1 MTFALGIVVF
11 ALGIL
16 IAVAIHEAGHFW
28 SARWL
33 GMKATRYFIG
43 FGPTIFAF
51 KRNGV
56 EYGLKALPFGAFVK
70 IVGMTQQEED
80 IDPETGKSGSD
91 DPKAMWRFP
100 VWKRTIVM
108 SAGSITH
115 FALTLITLWILFSF
129 VGIPD
134 AQAAN
139 QVPVRVGTIAQCV
152 SPTFQIDPATKNQK
166 PCDPNTDPKSPAA
179 QLGLQP
185 GDIILAIDGH
195 AVNGNQSLRDEL
207 KADVGK
213 TVTVQYK
220 RGEQTLS
227 GSALI
232 PEAQRVKANVDPSK
246 TADQITAD
254 DLERGGMLG
263 ITVDI
268 RAGDLPVLRYGPV
281 DGLGQTFTATGTLV
295 GRTFESLKAIPERIP
310 NLFKAIFGNEERDP
324 NTPVSVVGASRIGG
338 ELFELGDWASLLSLF
353 ATLNLFFGIF
363 NLFPLLPM
371 DGGHIAIAW
380 FERVRSWIAA
390 RLGKPDPGRVDY
402 YKLAPL
408 TLGVIGIL
416 GFFVLLTVTADFVN
430 PITLK

>member
-1 MTFALGIVVF
+1 MEFALGVVVF

-16 IAVAIHEAGHFW
+16 IAVGLHEAGHFW
-28 SARWL
+28 SARWF
-33 GMKATRYFIG
+33 GMKATRFFIG

-56 EYGLKALPFGAFVK
+56 EYGLKALPLGAFVK
-70 IVGMTQQEED
+70 IVGMTPTEDD
-80 IDPETGKSGSD
+80 IDPETGKSGAE

-108 SAGSITH
+108 AAGSITH
-115 FALTLITLWILFSF
+115 FALALVTLWVVASF
-129 VGIPD
+129 VGLPD
-134 AQAAN
+134 FGKLN
-139 QVPVRVGTIAQCV
+139 EVPVRVGTVSKCI
-152 SPTFQIDPATKNQK
+152 SPTYAYDPQTKTQK
-166 PCDPNTDPKSPAA
+166 ACVEGTDPRSPAD

-185 GDIILAIDGH
+185 GDMIVAIEGRSIG
-195 AVNGNQSLRDEL
+195 GNQALRDEL
-207 KADVGK
+207 RGDIGK

-220 RGEQTLS
+220 RGEQLMS
-227 GSALI
+227 GTATI
-232 PEAQRVKANVDPSK
+232 PEAQRVKAGVVK
-246 TADQITAD
+246 TADQITPD
-254 DLERGGMLG
+254 DLERAGLLG
-263 ITVDI
+263 IGVDI
-268 RAGDLPVLRYGPV
+268 RTTDLPVVRYGPI
-281 DGLGQTFTATGTLV
+281 DGIGQTASMTATLV
-295 GRTFESLKAIPERIP
+295 ERTFESFKQIPSRIP
-310 NLFKAIFGNEERDP
+310 NLFKAILGEPRDP

-338 ELFELGDWASLLSLF
+338 ELFELGDWTSMLLLF

-371 DGGHIAIAW
+371 DGGHIAISW

-390 RLGKPDPGRVDY
+390 RRGKPDPGHVDY

-416 GFFVLLTVTADFVN
+416 GVFVLLTVTADFVN

>member
-11 ALGIL
+11 AVGIL
-16 IAVAIHEAGHFW
+16 IAVALHEGGHFW
-28 SARWL
+28 SARWF
-33 GMKATRYFIG
+33 GMKATRFFIG

-70 IVGMTQQEED
+70 IVGMTPNEED
-80 IDPETGKSGSD
+80 IDPETGKSGSE
-91 DPKAMWRFP
+91 DPKAMWRYP

-108 SAGSITH
+108 AAGSITH
-115 FALTLITLWILFSF
+115 FALALVTLWVLFSF
-129 VGIPD
+129 VGVPD
-134 AQAAN
+134 ARYYN
-139 QVPVRVGTIAQCV
+139 QVPVRVGAVSQCV
-152 SPTFQIDPATKNQK
+152 SPTFVYDPQTKSQKACDPAS
-166 PCDPNTDPKSPAA
+166 DPKSPAA

-185 GDIILAIDGH
+185 GDVILSIDGH
-195 AVNGNQSLRDEL
+195 AVGGNQALRDEL
-207 KADVGK
+207 KDDVGK

-220 RGEQTLS
+220 RGEETRS
-227 GSALI
+227 GTAEI
-232 PEAQRVKANVDPSK
+232 PEAQRLKLGVQK
-246 TADQITAD
+246 TADQVGAG

-268 RAGDLPVLRYGPV
+268 RSTDLPTLRYGPV
-281 DGLGQTFTATGTLV
+281 DGAGQTASATATLV
-295 GRTFESLKAIPERIP
+295 ERTFASFKTIPDKIP
-310 NLFKAIFGNEERDP
+310 NLVQAITGGERDP
-324 NTPVSVVGASRIGG
+324 ETPVSVVGASRIGG
-338 ELFELGDWASLLSLF
+338 ELFELGDWASLLFLF

-390 RLGKPDPGRVDY
+390 RMGRPDPGRVDY
-402 YKLAPL
+402 YKLAPI
-408 TLGVIGIL
+408 TLGVIGVL
-416 GFFVLLTVTADFVN
+416 GVFVLLTVTADVVN

>member
-1 MTFALGIVVF
+1 MTFALGIVLF

-28 SARWL
+28 SARWF

-70 IVGMTQQEED
+70 IVGMTPNEED
-80 IDPETGKSGSD
+80 IDPETGRSGSE

-108 SAGSITH
+108 AAGSITH
-115 FALTLITLWILFSF
+115 FALALITLWVLFSF

-134 AQAAN
+134 GRYAN
-139 QVPVRVGTIAQCV
+139 QVPVRVGSVSQCV
-152 SPTFQIDPATKNQK
+152 SPTFVYDPQTKSQK
-166 PCDPNTDPKSPAA
+166 ACDPNSDPKSPAA

-185 GDIILAIDGH
+185 GDVILAIDGH
-195 AVNGNQSLRDEL
+195 AIGGNQALRDEL

-213 TVTVQYK
+213 SVTVQYK
-220 RGEQTLS
+220 RGEETLS
-227 GSALI
+227 GTAQI
-232 PEAQRVKANVDPSK
+232 PEAQRLRLGVEK
-246 TADQITAD
+246 TADQVTAE

-268 RAGDLPVLRYGPV
+268 RSADLPVLRYGPV
-281 DGLGQTFTATGTLV
+281 DGAGQTASATATLV
-295 GRTFESLKAIPERIP
+295 ERTFASFKAIPERIP
-310 NLFKAIFGNEERDP
+310 NLFKAIFGAERDP

-408 TLGVIGIL
+408 TLAVIGVL
-416 GFFVLLTVTADFVN
+416 GVFVLLTVTADFVN

>member
-1 MTFALGIVVF
+1 MTFALGIVLF

-16 IAVAIHEAGHFW
+16 IAVALHEAGHFW
-28 SARWL
+28 SARWF
-33 GMKATRYFIG
+33 GMKATRFFIG

-51 KRNGV
+51 KRKGV

-70 IVGMTQQEED
+70 IVGMTPSEDD
-80 IDPETGKSGSD
+80 IDPETGKPGAE

-108 SAGSITH
+108 AAGSITH
-115 FALTLITLWILFSF
+115 FALALVTLWVLFSF

-134 AQAAN
+134 ASHAN
-139 QVPVRVGTIAQCV
+139 RVPVRVGTVSQCV
-152 SPTFQIDPATKNQK
+152 SPTFVYDPQTKSQKACDPAA
-166 PCDPNTDPKSPAA
+166 DPKSPAA

-185 GDIILAIDGH
+185 GDIILSIDGH
-195 AVNGNQSLRDEL
+195 AISGNQALRDEL
-207 KADVGK
+207 KNDVGK
-213 TVTVQYK
+213 SVVVQYK

-227 GSALI
+227 GSAVI
-232 PEAQRVKANVDPSK
+232 PEAQRPRSDVLGVK
-246 TADQITAD
+246 TADQITAA

-263 ITVDI
+263 ITVDV
-268 RAGDLPVLRYGPV
+268 RSSDLPVLRYGPL
-281 DGLGQTFTATGTLV
+281 DGAGQTVTATGTLV
-295 GRTFESLKAIPERIP
+295 ERTFESFKAIPSRIP
-310 NLFKAIFGNEERDP
+310 NLWNAIFGAERDP

-380 FERVRSWIAA
+380 FERVRSFIAA
-390 RLGKPDPGRVDY
+390 RLGRPDPGRVDY
-402 YKLAPL
+402 YKLAPITL
-408 TLGVIGIL
+408 AVIGVLGV
-416 GFFVLLTVTADFVN
+416 FVLLTVTADFVN

>member
-1 MTFALGIVVF
+1 MTFVLGIVLF

-28 SARWL
+28 SARWF

-70 IVGMTQQEED
+70 IVGMTPQEED
-80 IDPETGKSGSD
+80 IDPETGKSGAD

-108 SAGSITH
+108 AAGSITH
-115 FALTLITLWILFSF
+115 FALALITLWILFSF
-129 VGIPD
+129 VGVPD
-134 AQAAN
+134 VAKAN
-139 QVPVRVGTIAQCV
+139 AVPVRVGTTSPCV
-152 SPTFQIDPATKNQK
+152 SPTYQYDPTTKTQKTCDPAT
-166 PCDPNTDPKSPAA
+166 DPQSPAA

-195 AVNGNQSLRDEL
+195 AIGGNQALRDEL
-207 KADVGK
+207 KNDVGK

-220 RGEQTLS
+220 RGEETLS
-227 GSALI
+227 GTAKI
-232 PEAQRVKANVDPSK
+232 PEAQRVKSSVTK

-268 RAGDLPVLRYGPV
+268 RSSDLPVLRYGAL
-281 DGLGQTFTATGTLV
+281 DGAGQTASATATLV
-295 GRTFESLKAIPERIP
+295 ERTFESFKAIPQRIP
-310 NLFKAIFGNEERDP
+310 NLWNAIFGAERDP
-324 NTPVSVVGASRIGG
+324 DTPVSVVGASRIGG

-390 RLGKPDPGRVDY
+390 RMGRPDPGRVDY

-408 TLGVIGIL
+408 TLAMIGVL
-416 GFFVLLTVTADFVN
+416 GVFVLLTVTADFVN

>member
-1 MTFALGIVVF
+1 MTFVLGIVLF

-28 SARWL
+28 SARWF

-70 IVGMTQQEED
+70 IVGMTPQEED
-80 IDPETGKSGSD
+80 VDPETGKSGAD

-108 SAGSITH
+108 AAGSITH
-115 FALTLITLWILFSF
+115 FALALITLWVLFSF

-134 AQAAN
+134 ASKVN
-139 QVPVRVGTIAQCV
+139 EVPVRVGTISQCV
-152 SPTFQIDPATKNQK
+152 SPTYQYDPATKSQK
-166 PCDPNTDPKSPAA
+166 ACDPAKDPRSPAA

-185 GDIILAIDGH
+185 GDVILAIDGRSI
-195 AVNGNQSLRDEL
+195 AGNQALRDEL

-213 TVTVQYK
+213 SVTVQYK

-227 GSALI
+227 GTAEI
-232 PEAQRVKANVDPSK
+232 PEAQRVKSTIDPGK
-246 TADQITAD
+246 TADQVTAD

-268 RAGDLPVLRYGPV
+268 RSSDLPVLRYGPV
-281 DGLGQTFTATGTLV
+281 DGISQTGSATASLV
-295 GRTFESLKAIPERIP
+295 ERTFASFKQIPERVP
-310 NLFKAIFGNEERDP
+310 NLVKAIFGEKRDP

-338 ELFELGDWASLLSLF
+338 ELFELGDWASLLMLF

-390 RLGKPDPGRVDY
+390 RLGRPDPGRVDY

-416 GFFVLLTVTADFVN
+416 GVFVLLTVTADFVN

>member
-1 MTFALGIVVF
+1 MTFVLGIVLF

-28 SARWL
+28 SARWF

-70 IVGMTQQEED
+70 IVGMTPQEED
-80 IDPETGKSGSD
+80 IDPETGKSGAD

-108 SAGSITH
+108 AAGSITH
-115 FALTLITLWILFSF
+115 FALALVTLWILFSF
-129 VGIPD
+129 VGVPD
-134 AQAAN
+134 VAKAN
-139 QVPVRVGTIAQCV
+139 EVPVRVGTVAPCV
-152 SPTFQIDPATKNQK
+152 SPTYQYDPATKTQK
-166 PCDPNTDPKSPAA
+166 ACDPATDPKSPGA

-185 GDIILAIDGH
+185 GDVILAIDGH
-195 AVNGNQSLRDEL
+195 AIGGNQALRDEL
-207 KADVGK
+207 KNDVGK

-220 RGEQTLS
+220 RGEETRS
-227 GSALI
+227 GTATI
-232 PEAQRVKANVDPSK
+232 PEAQRVKSSVTK

-268 RAGDLPVLRYGPV
+268 RTSDLPVLRYGAL
-281 DGLGQTFTATGTLV
+281 DGAGQTATATGTLV
-295 GRTFESLKAIPERIP
+295 ERTFESFKAIPQRIP
-310 NLFKAIFGNEERDP
+310 NLWNAIFGAERDP
-324 NTPVSVVGASRIGG
+324 DTPVSVVGASRIGG

-380 FERVRSWIAA
+380 FERVRSWVAA

-408 TLGVIGIL
+408 TLAVIGVL
-416 GFFVLLTVTADFVN
+416 GVFVLLTVTADFVN